1 MFGMFDNKIGG
12 ITRLVW
18 GLRVENF
25 QQFLTTR
32 DVTSKRVNVL
42 TEKWDFLPSFN
53 LTLSPNN
60 KHNIRLAGSRTVAR
74 PEFREIAP
82 FSFYDY
88 ELNYSVN
95 GNPDLT
101 RTAVTNADI
110 RYEFYPRGGE
120 AISIGAFYKDFRD
133 PIELRLDPSSVL
145 DRRNYGYS
153 NADKAYSVGA
163 ELEIRKGLDFIGEA
177 FSNFNLFSNITYI
190 YSKVT
195 LQGSVTSTR
204 PLQGQSP
211 YLVNLGLQYN
221 SRQGGWSGS
230 ALYNRMGQRLALVG
244 NQDFPD
250 VYERPRDQVDLQ
262 LAKKIMKEKGELK
275 LTWSDLLNP
284 ANYFYENVDSRK
296 AYSAGTDRLFNAW
309 KPGSTITLGFTYD
322 FNLGKK

>member
-1 MFGMFDNKIGG
+1 MFDNKF
-12 ITRLVW
+12 ITLVRLVW
-18 GLRVENF
+18 GVRLENF

-42 TEKWDFLPSFN
+42 TEKWDVLPSFN
-53 LTLSPNN
+53 LTLSPNT
-60 KHNIRLAGSRTVAR
+60 KHNFRLSGSRTVAR

-88 ELNYSVN
+88 EVNYSVN
-95 GNPDLT
+95 GNPDLV
-101 RTAVTNADI
+101 RSSILNGDV

-120 AISIGAFYKDFRD
+120 AISFGAFYKDFQD

-145 DRRNYGYS
+145 DRRNYGYA

-163 ELEIRKGLDFIGEA
+163 ELEIRKNLDFISEGFRN
-177 FSNFNLFSNITYI
+177 FSLFSNITYI

-195 LQGSVTSTR
+195 LQGSTTTTR

-211 YLVNLGLQYN
+211 YLVNFGLQYN
-221 SRQGGWSGS
+221 SQEGGWSGS
-230 ALYNRMGQRLALVG
+230 ELYNRMGQRLALVG

-262 LAKKIMKEKGELK
+262 LAKKIMKERAEIK
-275 LTWSDLLNP
+275 LTWGDVLNP
-284 ANYFYENVDSRK
+284 ANYFYENVNARK
-296 AYSAGTDRLFNAW
+296 AFDRGTDRLFYAF
-309 KPGSTITLGFTYD
+309 KPGSTITVGFTYD
-322 FNLGKK
+322 FNIGK